1 MKRWIMGIGIV
12 LVGLFVAVQL
22 VPYGWQHSNP
32 PVTADPPW
40 PNAEAASIAR
50 TSCYDCHS
58 NETDWP
64 WYSYVAPMSWVVRKD
79 VDEGRDEL
87 NFSEWGRDDN
97 EIRDA
102 IEVIRDGEMP
112 PSNYTRLHPDAKL
125 TDEEA
130 TILANA
136 LLQLGARD
144 EDHSGPG

>member
-1 MKRWIMGIGIV
+1 MGIV
-12 LVGLFVAVQL
+12 LVGLFLAIQL

-32 PVTADPPW
+32 PVIADPPW
-40 PNAEAASIAR
+40 PNARAAAIAR

-64 WYSYVAPMSWVVRKD
+64 AYSYVAPMSWLLRND
-79 VDEGRDEL
+79 VEEGRDKL

-97 EIRDA
+97 ELDDA

-112 PSNYTRLHPDAKL
+112 PKQYTLLHRDAKL

-130 TILANA
+130 TILAHA

-144 EDHSGPG
+144 DATAAPADPAS